1 MGAAADGGT
10 DLMRGTTVVFALG
23 MKPIPLALRGGN
35 AMAVLD
41 LEVECPH
48 LLHGLWTQ
56 SRFARKLH
64 QVCMALSTGAK
75 TFLFVTVAS
84 LATAWYVQWSD
95 NESRRVSGC
104 PCNLPMHSM

>member
-23 MKPIPLALRGGN
+23 MKPIPLASRGGN
-35 AMAVLD
+35 VLAVLD

-48 LLHGLWTQ
+48 LLPRPRG
-56 SRFARKLH
+56 SPIARKLH

-104 PCNLPMHSM
+104 PCNLPMHSR